1 MSSNLPLVLIILDGW
16 GIGQEDDGNAIN
28 LAYKPF
34 WNKVSVAYPHTTL
47 GACGEEVGLPKGEAG
62 NSEVGHLNIGAGRI
76 VYQELPRINM
86 AVSDGSFISNKA
98 FLTASENVK
107 KNKAALH
114 IMGLVGRGSVHSS
127 LEHLYALLWFA
138 KSQGLQ
144 NVYLHLFTDGRD
156 SPPTSGQGV
165 IKNIIDKTKEIGVG
179 KIASICGRYYAMDR
193 DNRWERTGRCYGA
206 LVEGKGSIVSD
217 PVSAVSDLY
226 KKGVTDEFVEPLLV
240 SDDELIESM
249 KIGGR
254 GQTNLVGDGDS
265 VIFFNFR
272 PDRARQLTKAFVYP
286 SLTQLPGRKFLR
298 NLVFVTMTEYE
309 KNMPVTIAFPPPVID
324 YPLSAVISMSQLKQ
338 LHIGETE
345 KYAHVTYFLNGG
357 REDPFPLEDRVHIPS
372 PKVTTYDKKPEMS
385 ALEITDFVLG
395 KLRQK
400 LYDVYII
407 NFANADMVAHTGSL
421 KATIKAV
428 ETLDKCMERITD
440 VALELRGAVVI
451 TADHGNAETMLNTK
465 SGEMDTEHS
474 TSPVPF
480 ISISDIYKTR
490 QNLELSVGSLSDVAP
505 TVLGLLGLNVPNDMI
520 GRNLL
525 AK

>member
-16 GIGQEDDGNAIN
+16 GSGDEDDGNAIS
-28 LAYKPF
+28 LAHKPF
-34 WNKVSVAYPHTTL
+34 WNKISIAYPHTTL
-47 GACGEEVGLPKGEAG
+47 EASGEEVGLPKGEAG

-86 AVSDGSFISNKA
+86 AISDGSFIGNEA
-98 FLTASENVK
+98 FLLASENAK
-107 KNKAALH
+107 KSKAAFH

-144 NVYLHLFTDGRD
+144 NVFLHLFTDGRD

-165 IKNIIDKTKEIGVG
+165 VKNIIDKTKEIGVG

-193 DNRWERTGRCYGA
+193 DSRWDRTGRCYGA
-206 LVEGKGSIVSD
+206 LVEGKGVVTAD
-217 PVSAVSDLY
+217 PLSALTDFY
-226 KKGVTDEFVEPLLV
+226 NRGVTDEFIEPILV

-249 KIGGR
+249 KIEGG
-254 GQTNLVGDGDS
+254 GQLNLVKAGDS

-286 SLTQLPGRKFLR
+286 SLPQLPGRKFLK
-298 NLVFVTMTEYE
+298 NLVFVTMAEYE
-309 KNMPVTIAFPPPVID
+309 KNMPVTTAFPPPVIE
-324 YPLSAVISMSQLKQ
+324 YPLAAVISMSGLKQ

-372 PKVTTYDKKPEMS
+372 PKIATYDKKPEMS
-385 ALEITDFVLG
+385 SLEITDFVLG
-395 KLRQK
+395 KLKQN
-400 LYDVYII
+400 LYDAYII

-440 VALELRGAVVI
+440 ATLELKGAVVI
-451 TADHGNAETMLNTK
+451 TADHGNAETMINTK
-465 SGEMDTEHS
+465 TGEMDTEHNDS
-474 TSPVPF
+474 QVPF
-480 ISISDIYKTR
+480 IAISDIYKTR
-490 QNLELSVGSLSDVAP
+490 QNLELPVGSLSDVAP
-505 TVLGLLGLNVPNDMI
+505 TVLGLLGVNPPADMI

-525 AK
+525 SK